1 MALQRIPILK
11 KRMLTLAQ
19 ENRGAVIVGPVVVA
33 TIGVVLV
40 PTGSVVIKLMPPSKT
55 GWAEVLR
62 ECWEPDS
69 CGEQDL
75 GIVFL
80 TFVIT

>member
-1 MALQRIPILK
+1 MESQRILIQK
-11 KRMLTLAQ
+11 KRTSTLAQ
-19 ENRGAVIVGPVVVA
+19 ESRGAVIAGPVVVA

-55 GWAEVLR
+55 GWEEVLR
-62 ECWEPDS
+62 ECWGHDC